1 MVIIG
6 EQTRLPLRVNLIT
19 KKENIFRLLN
29 VLSDFFCHWAAF
41 SIDETKGRLKKI
53 CSFFF
58 SSQKHGILLH
68 FILYSEL
75 NNVLFVV

>member
-1 MVIIG
+1 M
-6 EQTRLPLRVNLIT
+6 
-19 KKENIFRLLN
+19 
-29 VLSDFFCHWAAF
+29 LSDFFCHWAAF

-53 CSFFF
+53 CSLFF

-68 FILYSEL
+68 FILCSEL